1 MTTINVIDPHL
12 HLFDIEQGEYQWLK
26 SDKPPF
32 WPDKELIQR
41 SFNENDLVLNEALT
55 LAGFVHIEAGF
66 DNQQPWREI
75 AWLESHCQRDFR
87 SIAGIDLTL
96 DDEQFSA
103 CINQIKTY
111 KSVVGVRDIL
121 DDNALEYLSSEQVK
135 ANLNQLAKQG
145 LMFELQM
152 PLTKVITVDLL
163 LEVLKST
170 PELQVIINHA
180 GFPPESIFGENSSS
194 EKRQKDQQAQD
205 KTQIVLEEK
214 KTAWQ
219 QWQTALAKLG
229 QSKQCFIKC
238 SGFEMIN
245 RLYQS
250 SWQLT
255 VINTCIEHFGIKRV
269 MFASNFPLCLLSKS
283 YHEHWQNMMD
293 TQVFTTD
300 ELNNLCYQNAK
311 RIYQF

>member
-1 MTTINVIDPHL
+1 MTAINVIDPHL
-12 HLFDIEQGEYQWLK
+12 HLFDIEQGEYHWLK

-32 WPDKELIQR
+32 WPDKDIIQR
-41 SFNENDLVLNEALT
+41 SFNENDLVLNEAIT

-66 DNQQPWREI
+66 NNQQPWREI

-96 DDEQFSA
+96 DDEQFSV
-103 CINQIKTY
+103 CINRIKTY

-135 ANLNQLAKQG
+135 ANLNQLAKHG

-152 PLTKVITVDLL
+152 PLTNVVSVDLL
-163 LEVLKST
+163 LEILKST
-170 PELQVIINHA
+170 PELKVIINHA
-180 GFPPESIFGENSSS
+180 GFPPENIPTEKYSS
-194 EKRQKDQQAQD
+194 EKRQKDKKASHKKQS
-205 KTQIVLEEK
+205 ILEK
-214 KTAWQ
+214 QKTAWQ
-219 QWQTALAKLG
+219 QWQTALAKLS

-245 RLYQS
+245 RQYQS
-250 SWQLT
+250 SWQLA
-255 VINTCIEHFGIKRV
+255 VINTCIKHFGIKRV

-283 YHEHWQNMMD
+283 YQEHWQNMID
-293 TQVFTTD
+293 IQVFTED
-300 ELNNLCYQNAK
+300 ELNNLCYLNAK